1 MHAKQLV
8 NMLSWLAR
16 VGLLVLLTIGPTPA
30 KAGIRDKQ
38 DGKLS
43 GLAVQNAAANALNPA
58 NQPPVAVD
66 DNGQGF
72 FTFNHRA
79 FTTGNVLS
87 NDSNPSG
94 NPIFVESFD
103 TSGTKGQVTLANP
116 WQNGRLDTD
125 FGVGGKTTTVVG
137 GTAIGMSSILQPDG
151 KIILTGSNMD
161 TDFIVARYNP
171 DGKLDTSFGNGG
183 IVNTDVAG
191 LAVPRDIALQ
201 SDGKIIVV
209 GGSDDFVLVRYKP
222 NGSLDTSF
230 GSGGMA
236 YTDFGG
242 SDIGNA
248 VVIQT
253 NGKIVVAGNTQNSFN
268 DFAIARYK
276 TDGSLDTTFGSGG
289 KVITPF
295 GYRPLGEESDD
306 MAYGAVLQSDGK
318 IIVVGWTNLHND
330 EECALVRYNTN
341 GSLDSTFGS
350 NGISL
355 KLIHDGV
362 EAQSVILQNDGKI
375 VIAGHIMSGYTHGF
389 AVVRF
394 NSNGV
399 LDQTFGTKSST
410 MTDIGGAEWLVKMI
424 KQPDEKILTI
434 GYTTDGKIAI
444 ARFDANGNL
453 DTSFGADGKMIT
465 SFSGDSWAAALSLQ
479 PDGKIV
485 ISGDVNDEFILAR
498 LNKDAAYH
506 EGGTFFYNP
515 NGQFDSLPLSQT
527 AYDSFTYVVSDGVL
541 TDTATVSIT
550 VEGATSVFL
559 PVVGK

>member
-1 MHAKQLV
+1 MR
-8 NMLSWLAR
+8 STR
-16 VGLLVLLTIGPTPA
+16 PT
-30 KAGIRDKQ
+30 
-38 DGKLS
+38 S
-43 GLAVQNAAANALNPA
+43 
-58 NQPPVAVD
+58 PPVVVD

-72 FTFNHRA
+72 VTFNHQA

-87 NDSNPSG
+87 NDSDPAG
-94 NPIFVESFD
+94 NPIFVKSFGV
-103 TSGTKGQVTLANP
+103 SGTKGQVTLVNP
-116 WQNGRLDTD
+116 WQNGRLDTS
-125 FGVGGKTTTVVG
+125 FGVGGNTTTVIS
-137 GTAIGMSSILQPDG
+137 GTAIGMASILQPDG
-151 KIILTGSNMD
+151 KFLLTGTNFSD
-161 TDFIVARYNP
+161 DFIVARYNQ
-171 DGKLDTSFGNGG
+171 DDQLDTSFGNGG
-183 IVNTDVAG
+183 IVKTDVAG
-191 LAVPRDIALQ
+191 YEEPRNITLQ
-201 SDGKIIVV
+201 LDGKIIVV
-209 GGSDDFVLVRYKP
+209 GGSEDFVLVRYNK

-242 SDIGNA
+242 RDIGNA
-248 VVIQT
+248 VVIRA

-276 TDGSLDTTFGSGG
+276 TNGSLDTTFGSGG
-289 KVITPF
+289 KVITAF
-295 GYRPLGEESDD
+295 GYLPSGDESDD
-306 MAYGAVLQSDGK
+306 MAYGAVLQSDRK
-318 IIVVGWTNLHND
+318 IIVVGWTNLHID

-362 EAQSVILQNDGKI
+362 ESQSVILQNDGKI

-394 NSNGV
+394 NTNGV
-399 LDQTFGTKSST
+399 LDQTFGTKGST
-410 MTDIGGAEWLVKMI
+410 MTDIGGAEWLVKMV

-434 GYTTDGKIAI
+434 GYTTDGKIVI

-453 DTSFGADGKMIT
+453 DTSFGVDGELIT
-465 SFSGDSWAAALSLQ
+465 NLSGDSWIAALSLQ

-515 NGQFDSLPLSQT
+515 NGQFDSLLLGQT
-527 AYDSFTYVVSDGVL
+527 AYDSFTYVASDGVL

-550 VEGATSVFL
+550 LEGETSVFL
-559 PVVGK
+559 PLVRTQ